1 MGGDSGRDAVR
12 ATPARQQTPAAT
24 AGKEAAYSLRKFP
37 KIYRIILFRTYIELP
52 FQSQHDHGPKT
63 IRHPPTDG
71 RLYVEPETCHKRL
84 QQQLLGPQ
92 LDDAEHRSERRARRA
107 RHDAAREG
115 NAAPLPPVQT
125 EELDLEK
132 KDEQVAQAHKCCK
145 VVLEHCGIQH
155 MTVPLW
161 TMAIACEGYFC
172 ERKKPRA
179 PLREIDP
186 EQLYRR
192 HALGA
197 VSGGWTRSGSA
208 S

>member
-1 MGGDSGRDAVR
+1 MKGLHFQDV
-12 ATPARQQTPAAT
+12 TPVE
-24 AGKEAAYSLRKFP
+24 GKRCRRLLRSK
-37 KIYRIILFRTYIELP
+37 
-52 FQSQHDHGPKT
+52 
-63 IRHPPTDG
+63 
-71 RLYVEPETCHKRL
+71 
-84 QQQLLGPQ
+84 LL
-92 LDDAEHRSERRARRA
+92 
-107 RHDAAREG
+107 
-115 NAAPLPPVQT
+115 
-125 EELDLEK
+125 ELDLEK